1 LALCLCGYSEK
12 ISYEINRARI
22 HEKQDAKRKQQDE
35 NRTSGRGADIIILDD
50 PIKADDAQ
58 SDTRRRSVNERYDN
72 TIRSRLNNQETG
84 AIIIVMQR
92 LHADDLVA
100 HFQETEGWEILA
112 LPAIAEHDETY
123 QMATPYGPKQGG
135 TESG

>member
-12 ISYEINRARI
+12 ISFEINRARI

-58 SDTRRRSVNERYDN
+58 PDTRRRSTSGM
-72 TIRSRLNNQETG
+72 TIRSEVGSTNQETG

-100 HFQETEGWEILA
+100 HVQETEGWEILA